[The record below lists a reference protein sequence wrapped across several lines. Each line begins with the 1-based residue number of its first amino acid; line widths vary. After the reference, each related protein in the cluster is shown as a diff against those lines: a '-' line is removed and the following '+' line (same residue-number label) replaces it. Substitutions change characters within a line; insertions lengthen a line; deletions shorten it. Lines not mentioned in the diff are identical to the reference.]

1 MNVGAWD
8 ALYAVHIDSHFMRHS
23 LLQRL
28 TGLLLLAAHAIVGTS
43 VLPALT
49 TLAADI
55 EGSHA
60 VMVSQGELGTQV
72 VLQHRDQV
80 YTPNVADH
88 DDAMTRMIVRMCRS
102 TEEGDHKLSSHS
114 LSSGLAGEKE
124 NLARSKRQA
133 ADSEFIVRPRMADL
147 MALLKTSFTGT
158 DIPRSHSVRLHSIR
172 RMLGTVRLMV

>member
-1 MNVGAWD
+1 MNMGTRD

-28 TGLLLLAAHAIVGTS
+28 TGLLLLVAHAIVGTS
-43 VLPALT
+43 ALPALT

-60 VMVSQGELGTQV
+60 VMVSQGELGTQI
-72 VLQHRDQV
+72 VLQHRDQE
-80 YTPNVADH
+80 YTPAVADH
-88 DDAMTRMIVRMCRS
+88 HDAMMRMIVRMCRS

-124 NLARSKRQA
+124 KHARAKKQA
-133 ADSEFIVRPRMADL
+133 AASAFIVRPRMADL